1 MMSAKLATL
10 VFLKIKVFQNK
21 GYNVIISVN
30 DITNKTFSR
39 GSNYILVVVM
49 WPKIGS
55 YNISMREVIITSI
68 L

>member
-21 GYNVIISVN
+21 GYNVTISVN

-49 WPKIGS
+49 
-55 YNISMREVIITSI
+55 
-68 L
+68 